1 MNKNRLL
8 FLAIGVV
15 VPLIALA
22 QEGDASRIR
31 LNPD

>member
-8 FLAIGVV
+8 FLAIGIVAS
-15 VPLIALA
+15 LFALA
-22 QEGDASRIR
+22 QESDARRIR